1 MRMIE
6 KFLNYLCSEKN
17 YSPRTIESYRSD
29 LETFEEYFEMLDSQL
44 SWETIDS
51 DVVRGWM
58 EHMMDGGNAAST
70 VNRRLSALR
79 SLYRFA
85 LTRDMVKRNPA
96 HLIRGPKKAKLLP
109 QFVRES
115 DMDRLLDGEGM
126 WNGTFEDMRARTIL
140 MMFYETGIRLAELV
154 SLDDGAVDFME
165 AQIKVTG
172 KRDKQR
178 IVPFGPELEN
188 ALEAYIKERDAQ
200 VRNRCGALFVDDRG
214 RRMTPEKVRTL
225 VRDNLQK
232 VTTMKKRS
240 PHVLRHSFATAMLNN
255 DAGLESVQ
263 KLLGHESLAT
273 TEIYT
278 HTTFEQLKKVY
289 NKAHPR
295 A

>member
-1 MRMIE
+1 MIE
-6 KFLNYLCSEKN
+6 KFLNYMCSEKN
-17 YSPRTIESYRSD
+17 YSPRTIESYKED
-29 LETFEEYFEMLDSQL
+29 LEAFEKYFKTLDNQL
-44 SWETIDS
+44 AWETIDS

-58 EHMMDGGNAAST
+58 EHMMDAGNTAST

-85 LTRDMVKRNPA
+85 LRRNMVTCNPA
-96 HLIRGPKKAKLLP
+96 HTVRGPKKARLLP
-109 QFVRES
+109 QFVREG
-115 DMDRLLDGEGM
+115 DMDRLLDGTGM
-126 WNGTFEDMRARTIL
+126 WNGSFEDMRARTIL
-140 MMFYETGIRLAELV
+140 MTFYETGLRLAELV
-154 SLDDGAVDFME
+154 SLNDCDVDFVE

-172 KRDKQR
+172 KRNKQR

-188 ALEAYIKERDAQ
+188 TLEAYIKERDAQ
-200 VRNRCGALFVDDRG
+200 VGHCSEALFVDNQG
-214 RRMTPEKVRTL
+214 RRITPGKVRNL
-225 VRDNLQK
+225 VRENLQK

>member
-1 MRMIE
+1 MIE
-6 KFLNYLCSEKN
+6 KFLNYMCSEKN
-17 YSPRTIESYRSD
+17 YSPRTIESYKED
-29 LETFEEYFEMLDSQL
+29 LEAFEKYFKTLDNQL
-44 SWETIDS
+44 AWETIDS

-58 EHMMDGGNAAST
+58 EHMMDAGNTAST

-85 LTRDMVKRNPA
+85 LRRNMVTCNPA
-96 HLIRGPKKAKLLP
+96 HTVRGPKKARLLP
-109 QFVRES
+109 QFVREG
-115 DMDRLLDGEGM
+115 DMDRLLDGTGM
-126 WNGTFEDMRARTIL
+126 WNGSFEDMRARTIL
-140 MMFYETGIRLAELV
+140 MTFYETGLRLAELV
-154 SLDDGAVDFME
+154 SLNDCDVDFVE

-172 KRDKQR
+172 KRNKQR

-188 ALEAYIKERDAQ
+188 TLEAYIKERDAQ
-200 VRNRCGALFVDDRG
+200 VGHCCAALFVDNKG
-214 RRMTPEKVRTL
+214 RRITPGKVRSL
-225 VRDNLQK
+225 VRENLQK

>member
-1 MRMIE
+1 MIE
-6 KFLNYLCSEKN
+6 KFLNYMCSEKN
-17 YSPRTIESYRSD
+17 YSPRTIESYKED
-29 LETFEEYFEMLDSQL
+29 LEAFEKYFKTLDNQL
-44 SWETIDS
+44 AWETIDS

-58 EHMMDGGNAAST
+58 EHMMDAGNTAST

-85 LTRDMVKRNPA
+85 LRRNMVTCNPA
-96 HLIRGPKKAKLLP
+96 HTVRGPKKARLLP
-109 QFVRES
+109 QFVREG
-115 DMDRLLDGEGM
+115 DMDRLLDGTGM
-126 WNGTFEDMRARTIL
+126 WNGSFEDMRARTIL
-140 MMFYETGIRLAELV
+140 MTFYETGLRLAELV
-154 SLDDGAVDFME
+154 SLNDCDVDFVE

-172 KRDKQR
+172 KRNKQR

-188 ALEAYIKERDAQ
+188 TLEAYIKERDAQ
-200 VRNRCGALFVDDRG
+200 VSHCCEALFVDNQG
-214 RRMTPEKVRTL
+214 RRITPGKVRNL
-225 VRDNLQK
+225 VRENLQK

>member
-1 MRMIE
+1 MIE
-6 KFLNYLCSEKN
+6 KFLSYMCSEKN
-17 YSPRTIESYRSD
+17 YSPRTIESYKED
-29 LETFEEYFEMLDSQL
+29 LEAFEKYFKTLDNQL
-44 SWETIDS
+44 AWETIDS

-58 EHMMDGGNAAST
+58 EHMMDAGNTAST

-85 LTRDMVKRNPA
+85 LRRNMVTCNPA
-96 HLIRGPKKAKLLP
+96 HTVRGPKKARLLP
-109 QFVRES
+109 QFVREG
-115 DMDRLLDGEGM
+115 DMDRLLDGTGM
-126 WNGTFEDMRARTIL
+126 WNGSFEDMRARTIL
-140 MMFYETGIRLAELV
+140 MTFYETGLRLAELV
-154 SLDDGAVDFME
+154 SLNDCDVDFVE

-172 KRDKQR
+172 KRNKQR
-178 IVPFGPELEN
+178 IVPFGPELEST
-188 ALEAYIKERDAQ
+188 LEAYIKERDAQ
-200 VRNRCGALFVDDRG
+200 VGHCCEALFVDNQG
-214 RRMTPEKVRTL
+214 RRITPGKVRNL
-225 VRDNLQK
+225 VRENLQK